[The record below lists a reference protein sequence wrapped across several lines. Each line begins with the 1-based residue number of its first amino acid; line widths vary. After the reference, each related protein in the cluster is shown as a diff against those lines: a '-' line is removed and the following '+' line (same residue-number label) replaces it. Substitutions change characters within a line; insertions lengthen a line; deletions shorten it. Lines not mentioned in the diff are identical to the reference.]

1 MVTFICPHCGSP
13 NVKVLTPGNPFLANM
28 MRLLLL
34 FSPPQRLRGTVLL
47 ECRDCGHQALLHV
60 D

>member
-13 NVKVLTPGNPFLANM
+13 NVKLSTPGNPFLSDL
-28 MRLLLL
+28 MRIFSLL
-34 FSPPQRLRGTVLL
+34 SPQRLRGTVLL
-47 ECRDCGHQALLHV
+47 ECRDCGHKALLHV